1 MTETCILLV
10 GYGWFAGIPEGETN
24 NSEMIARALDGK
36 TLEAVRPCGETIRAR
51 ICSLIIPVVWNDA
64 FPLVKEAIARLRPG
78 LVLAMGTDA
87 RASSLRP
94 EPYGVNWQRGT
105 DALPDNPALQTN
117 VDGPIAGDGAPWLR
131 GTLPYEAMVTA
142 ALQRGVPAQMGA
154 LLPARE
160 DVPLPHMAT
169 PGLYLCNKMT
179 YLLADYSQ
187 RTGLPAGF
195 LHVPTQP
202 AYAAR
207 HRLAL
212 LEQAAPGE
220 QSAIAE
226 RPIAAM
232 PLDMM
237 VEGVQAMLEA
247 CLISQYMS

>member
-36 TLEAVRPCGETIRAR
+36 TLEAVRPGGETIRAR

-64 FPLVKEAIARLRPG
+64 FPLVKEAIERMRPG
-78 LVLAMGTDA
+78 LVLAM
-87 RASSLRP
+87 
-94 EPYGVNWQRGT
+94 GT
-105 DALPDNPALQTN
+105 DALPDNPALQTS

-142 ALQRGVPAQMGA
+142 ALQRGVPAQLGA

-160 DVPLPHMAT
+160 DVPLPHTAT
-169 PGLYLCNKMT
+169 PSLYLCNKMT
-179 YLLADYSQ
+179 YLLADYSKN
-187 RTGLPAGF
+187 TGLPAGF

-220 QSAIAE
+220 RSTIAE

-237 VEGVQAMLEA
+237 VEGVQAMLTA
-247 CLISQYMS
+247 CLQSL